1 MIGDARAIGS
11 HRKNRHLAQYD
22 KQDLTI
28 DTPYGVVT
36 RRVKVTVDDTG
47 RSRNIDH
54 RSILGTVDDHVSSFW
69 FP

>member
-1 MIGDARAIGS
+1 MIGDGQTM
-11 HRKNRHLAQYD
+11 HLANYN
-22 KQDLTI
+22 KPDLTI

-47 RSRNIDH
+47 RSRDIDH